1 MKKKGGGS
9 LAAVIPL
16 LIDFALL
23 TCPTSLF
30 FQIANILHHTLKLQI
45 QSYQK
50 SILSKIN
57 ARRMLVE
64 YSLIQ
69 MNYQE
74 NIKRIPG

>member
-1 MKKKGGGS
+1 MKKKGGDS

-16 LIDFALL
+16 LVDLALL

-57 ARRMLVE
+57 ARRMQDECSVV
-64 YSLIQ
+64 
-69 MNYQE
+69 
-74 NIKRIPG
+74 

>member
-1 MKKKGGGS
+1 MKKKGGDS

-16 LIDFALL
+16 LVDLALL

-50 SILSKIN
+50 SILSNKN
-57 ARRMLVE
+57 ARGMQDECSVV
-64 YSLIQ
+64 
-69 MNYQE
+69 
-74 NIKRIPG
+74 

>member
-1 MKKKGGGS
+1 MKKKGGDS

-16 LIDFALL
+16 LIDLALL

-45 QSYQK
+45 QSYKK

-57 ARRMLVE
+57 AGRMLCGLNE
-64 YSLIQ
+64 LSA
-69 MNYQE
+69 NNQE
-74 NIKRIPG
+74 KHRLA

>member
-1 MKKKGGGS
+1 MKKKGGGDS

-16 LIDFALL
+16 LIDLALL

-57 ARRMLVE
+57 ARRMQDECSVV
-64 YSLIQ
+64 
-69 MNYQE
+69 
-74 NIKRIPG
+74 